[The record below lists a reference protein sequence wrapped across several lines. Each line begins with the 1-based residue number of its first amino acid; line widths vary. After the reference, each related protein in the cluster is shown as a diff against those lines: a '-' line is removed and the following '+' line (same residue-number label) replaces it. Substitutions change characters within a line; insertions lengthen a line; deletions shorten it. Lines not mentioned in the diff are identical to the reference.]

1 MRVNTA
7 ASLFPQAVCEGHE
20 IGNLRCN
27 ELLLLIHRLLPL
39 LHLLPQLEL
48 DLSDPQS
55 KLHYLCYRSRGE
67 SAGGSTPAT
76 SNNT

>member
-1 MRVNTA
+1 
-7 ASLFPQAVCEGHE
+7 
-20 IGNLRCN
+20 
-27 ELLLLIHRLLPL
+27 LLIHRLLPL